1 MNIKK
6 TAKSFR
12 AILVSSIIL
21 SLFALTAC
29 GSDDSSGAPGTI
41 NFNATDFT
49 DDSNYVV
56 TADLAYEGKY
66 CWVYKDRSDTYMDDS
81 TARAM
86 GQEFDANIY
95 SKIVS
100 SFGTPSDVDGNDR
113 IILLILD
120 IRDGGAG
127 GSYVAGYFSAIN
139 EFDSDDYVET
149 RYSNECD
156 MLYMDSNPGA
166 SYPDTFKETMAHE
179 FQHLI
184 DFNQKVF
191 VQGSSTGFDT
201 WIDEGMSSAAEKIYS
216 GAQITDKI
224 TYFNSDPNHDIILG
238 QRFIAWGRGAG
249 YSVLG
254 NYSTVYLFFQWL
266 NIQSDN
272 DNSIYKI
279 IMNNSYDDYRAV
291 WAAKSELSEFGGYSF
306 AHLMRD
312 WHIANL
318 LCDDTGIYG
327 YKNEIAITVGSN
339 HYFNNTAIN
348 TSYSSG
354 DTRFMLPGECI
365 YLNTTDYP
373 LPDTANIDA
382 AGVDTSNGDIVTDI
396 AGGYSG
402 DVLVVY
408 NTSSVDSSTTSETG
422 VLPNT
427 VTLPASAMKSMKTLS
442 TAGKVYPI
450 DKVIRLKDMKN
461 MK

>member
-100 SFGTPSDVDGNDR
+100 NFGTPSDVDGNDR

-120 IRDGGAG
+120 IRDGGSG

-139 EFDSDDYVET
+139 EFDSDDYVDT
-149 RYSNECD
+149 QYSNECD

-184 DFNQKVF
+184 NFNQKVF
-191 VQGSSTGFDT
+191 VQNSSTGFDT

-216 GAQITDKI
+216 VAQITDKI
-224 TYFNSDPNHDIILG
+224 NYFNTDQYEDIAKG
-238 QRFIAWGRGAG
+238 QRFIAWDKGAY

-272 DNSIYKI
+272 DYSIYKI
-279 IMNNSYDDYRAV
+279 IMNSDYDDYRAV
-291 WAAKSELSEFGGYSF
+291 YAANGELSGFTGSSF
-306 AHLMRD
+306 AELLRD
-312 WHIANL
+312 WNIANL
-318 LCDDTGIYG
+318 LCKSTGIYG
-327 YKNEIAITVGSN
+327 YKGEISTTV
-339 HYFNNTAIN
+339 HYIN
-348 TSYSSG
+348 DFSDNS
-354 DTRFMLPGECI
+354 
-365 YLNTTDYP
+365 DYP
-373 LPDTANIDA
+373 LAGESHEMLSGECVYNKITASYTFTAGTNIAAAGIDTAAAPVTIDTT
-382 AGVDTSNGDIVTDI
+382 GTT
-396 AGGYSG
+396 YSG
-402 DVLVVY
+402 DVLLVY
-408 NTSSVDSSTTSETG
+408 NTSTADSSTTSSSG
-422 VLPNT
+422 DLPDR
-427 VTLPASAMKSMKTLS
+427 VASVAVMKSISLSEASAKI
-442 TAGKVYPI
+442 YPI
-450 DKVIRLKDMKN
+450 DAVIKFNGMNNLK
-461 MK
+461 